1 MPTNNTPGAL
11 DGLRILDLTSAL
23 GQPCGRALADLG
35 ADVVLVEPPEGSPSR
50 KMAPFAGDIPHHERS
65 IYFLNFNTNKRSV
78 ALDLSSSQGK
88 SMLQQL
94 ALHADAIIESHP
106 VGHLDSLGL
115 GYRDLATHRPD
126 LVFTSIT
133 PFGQTGPYRDFV
145 ANDLVLDAVGGY
157 VFTEGEPGEAPVAQ
171 PHYQTYQLT
180 GLHAAFGTLL
190 ALRHRDRTGE
200 GQHVDVAAHEVIA
213 SCQMHLRDYVAHLDL
228 GKRWGS
234 LPGPRGGLYPGNI
247 YACRDGWVVLT
258 IMSDRQWRILTEWA
272 GDPVL
277 LQPKF
282 RDPSIR
288 TAELALINERI
299 GAFVGRWD
307 RHEFLEQTTQR
318 RLSAGTMHSPAE
330 FFEDPHVVERGTIVE
345 TEHPVAGRYKTVGGP
360 VLYSRTP
367 WRIRRPA
374 PLLGQ
379 HTDEVQTEW
388 LALKRAAAR
397 PHSSGALKPSSGE
410 LPLAGVRVA
419 AFSRGWA
426 APYGTRY
433 LGDYGAEVVKV
444 ESAKF
449 SDGRTVDRNK
459 EPDTWWELESMFA
472 EMNRNKLSITLDLH
486 TKEGQDIFKQLAIAS
501 DVVVENNK
509 PGAMERFELAYED
522 LRRIK
527 SDVIMVRGPAY
538 GLTGP
543 LRDHPAIGQCITAF
557 TGLGYLWGFPNSSRQ
572 SRSKSAYPDLIV
584 GAHIAFAVMA
594 ALRHRDATGEGQQ
607 VEVPQFQATASMIG
621 TAYLEHSLSNTGPEP
636 MGNRDWNGAPQGVYR
651 CKGDDRWCAIA
662 CTTDDEWRRLCELIE
677 KPELADEPS
686 LSSAGGRAQRH
697 DELDATI
704 EAWTA
709 QRTPHQA
716 MLMCQRSGIPAGV
729 VASSEDLYRDP
740 QLRERN
746 YIVSIDHPTI
756 GRLEHPGM
764 TVRLTKTPGQI
775 HHPCPM
781 IGQHTSYVLREILGI
796 PEEEQRQLEAAG
808 AVA

>member
-1 MPTNNTPGAL
+1 MPSNNPPGAL

-35 ADVVLVEPPEGSPSR
+35 ADVVLVEPAEGSPSR

-78 ALDLSSSQGK
+78 ALDLGAPQGK
-88 SMLQQL
+88 STLQQL

-106 VGHLDSLGL
+106 VGYLDSLGL
-115 GYRDLATHRPD
+115 GYRDLASHRPD

-157 VFTEGEPGEAPVAQ
+157 VFTEGEPDESPVAQ

-200 GQHVDVAAHEVIA
+200 GQHVDVAAHEVMA
-213 SCQMHLRDYVAHLDL
+213 GCQMHLRDYVAHLDM

-234 LPGPRGGLYPGNI
+234 LPGPRGGLYPCNI
-247 YACRDGWVVLT
+247 YACRDGWVVFT
-258 IMSDRQWRILTEWA
+258 IMSDRQWTNFAEWTE
-272 GDPVL
+272 DPVL

-282 RDPSIR
+282 RDPSTR
-288 TAELALINERI
+288 TAEIALVNERI

-307 RHEFLEQTTQR
+307 QHEFLEQATQR
-318 RLSAGTMHSPAE
+318 RLTAGAMNSPAE
-330 FFEDPHVVERGTIVE
+330 FAQDPHVAGAGAFVE
-345 TEHPVAGRYKTVGGP
+345 TEHPVVGRYKTIGAP

-379 HTDEVQTEW
+379 HTEEVRAEW
-388 LALKRAAAR
+388 LAAERAPAR
-397 PHSSGALKPSSGE
+397 SRSSGAPDAPRDE

-449 SDGRTVDRNK
+449 SDGRTVDRRK
-459 EPDTWWELESMFA
+459 EPATWWELGSLFA
-472 EMNRNKLSITLDLH
+472 EMNRNKLSVTLDLH
-486 TKEGQDIFKQLAIAS
+486 TKEGQHLFKQLAKAS

-509 PGAMERFELAYED
+509 PGAMERFELTYED
-522 LRRIK
+522 LSRIK
-527 SDVIMVRGPAY
+527 PDAIMVRAPAY

-543 LRDHPAIGQCITAF
+543 LRDHPAIGPSLTAF
-557 TGLGYLWGFPNSSRQ
+557 TGLGYLWGFPGSSRQ
-572 SRSKSAYPDLIV
+572 SRSKSAYPDLLV
-584 GAHIAFAVMA
+584 GAHIALAVMV

-607 VEVPQFQATASMIG
+607 VEVPQFRATASMIG
-621 TAYLEHSLSNTGPEP
+621 TAYLEHSLNKTGPEP
-636 MGNRDWNGAPQGVYR
+636 MGNRDWNSAPQGVYR

-662 CTTDDEWRRLCELIE
+662 CTTDDEWRRLCELIG
-677 KPELADEPS
+677 KPELAGEPS
-686 LSSAGGRAQRH
+686 LSSAGERAQHH
-697 DELDATI
+697 DELDAAI

-709 QRTPHQA
+709 QRSPHQA
-716 MLMCQRSGIPAGV
+716 MLLCQRAGIPAGV

-764 TVRLTKTPGQI
+764 TVRLTKTPGQVRY
-775 HHPCPM
+775 PCPT

-796 PEEEQRQLEAAG
+796 PEEDQRQLEAAG